1 MWWRPA
7 RRSAKDRAGSK
18 RGVTTVEQIESF
30 FALAIGFAIAGLL
43 ATGYQLLTR
52 RPASFR
58 LLQRG
63 PRPST
68 FAAVPLLV
76 FAAPFI
82 IMRNSIRGRMIEGR
96 RFSMVMVATIV
107 AGCWSLLSGTVVVMA
122 LSALG
127 VPAG

>member
-1 MWWRPA
+1 
-7 RRSAKDRAGSK
+7 
-18 RGVTTVEQIESF
+18 VEQIGSF

-82 IMRNSIRGRMIEGR
+82 IMRNTIRGRMIEGR
-96 RFSMVMVATIV
+96 RFSVVMIATVV

-122 LSALG
+122 LTALG

>member
-1 MWWRPA
+1 MLWRAPA
-7 RRSAKDRAGSK
+7 CSAKNHRSGQSEQGFMSAD
-18 RGVTTVEQIESF
+18 QIEYF
-30 FALAIGFAIAGLL
+30 FSLAIGFAIAGLL
-43 ATGYQLLTR
+43 ATGYQLVTS

-82 IMRNSIRGRMIEGR
+82 IMRNTIRGRRIEQRG
-96 RFSMVMVATIV
+96 FSMVMV
-107 AGCWSLLSGTVVVMA
+107 
-122 LSALG
+122 
-127 VPAG
+127 